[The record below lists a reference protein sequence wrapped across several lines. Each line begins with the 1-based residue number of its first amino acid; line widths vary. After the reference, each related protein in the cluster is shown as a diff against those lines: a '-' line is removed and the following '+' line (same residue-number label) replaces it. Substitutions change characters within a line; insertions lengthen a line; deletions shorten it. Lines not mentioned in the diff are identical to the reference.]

1 MVTVETPQNAGM
13 AEVVV
18 WTITAIAAINLGAIG
33 AMDTNLLAELL
44 EPELL
49 RVVYIV
55 IGVAGLVDVI
65 DLWTSE
71 RLLRGS

>member
-1 MVTVETPQNAGM
+1 MK
-13 AEVVV
+13 EVIV
-18 WTITAIAAINLGAIG
+18 WTITAVAAINFGAIG
-33 AMDTNLLAELL
+33 AMDTNLLAQLL

-49 RVVYIV
+49 RVAYIV
-55 IGVAGLVDVI
+55 IGVAGVVDVI